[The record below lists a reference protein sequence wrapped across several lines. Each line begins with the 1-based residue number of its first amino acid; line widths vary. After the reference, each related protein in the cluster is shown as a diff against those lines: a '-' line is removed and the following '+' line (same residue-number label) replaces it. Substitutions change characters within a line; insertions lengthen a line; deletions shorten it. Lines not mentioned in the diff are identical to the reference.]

1 MITMRLKITKSKN
14 AQSLYVIRSTYENGK
29 HSSKIVEKLGTLSEL
44 SKIHSDPISWA
55 KDYIQQLNFQ
65 EKEASRKV
73 NIQFSQST
81 TITKDTQKLFNIG
94 YLFLQQIYF
103 MLGLNKITSNISS
116 KYNFSFNLDSILSR
130 LIYSRIIFPSSK
142 LSTTKESKKFLEQP
156 DFELQHVYRA
166 LDIIAK
172 EDAFI
177 QSELYKN
184 SCAISKRN
192 SKILFY
198 DCTNFFFESEC
209 QSGIRQYGCSKEH
222 RPSPIVEMGLFMD
235 GDGIPLAFSI
245 FPGNKNEQQSLIP
258 LEQQIIKD
266 FSHSKF
272 VVCTDA
278 GLSSL
283 QNRIFNNKTDRAFIT
298 TQSIKKLKT
307 YIQEWCMDP
316 HGWYAEGYDTEFD
329 ISSLEANETL
339 IERYKNTI
347 FFKERWIKENGLEQK
362 LVVTFSL
369 KYKFYQQNIR
379 KNQVDRAKKII
390 ADSPTNLKSNNA
402 NDCKRFITKTS
413 ITQDGEIAKKTTL
426 SINEDRIAN
435 EAKYDGFYAV
445 CTNLD
450 ENAYTIANIN
460 RNRWEIEECFRIMK
474 TDFEARPVYLHNDE
488 RIKAHF
494 TTCFLS
500 LIIFRYLEKKLD
512 HRYTS
517 TEIIKTLRSMNLT
530 DVGHEGF
537 IPSYTRTDLT
547 DSLHEAFGFHTD
559 YEIISKK
566 SMKNIFKL
574 TKSTSKSTHN

>member
-1 MITMRLKITKSKN
+1 MRLKITKSKN

-29 HSSKIVEKLGTLSEL
+29 HSSKIVEKLGTLAEL

-55 KDYIQQLNFQ
+55 RDYIQQLNSQ

-81 TITKDTQKLFNIG
+81 TIAKNTQKTFNIG

-103 MLGLNKITSNISS
+103 MLGLNKITADISS
-116 KYNFSFNLDSILSR
+116 RYNFSFNLDSVLSR
-130 LIYSRIIFPSSK
+130 LIYGRVIFPSSK
-142 LSTTKESKKFLEQP
+142 LSTTTESKKFIEQP
-156 DFELQHVYRA
+156 EFELQHVYRA

-172 EDAFI
+172 EDTFI

-184 SCAISKRN
+184 SCVLSKRN

-245 FPGNKNEQQSLIP
+245 FAGNQNEQQSLIP

-283 QNRIFNNKTDRAFIT
+283 QNRIFNNKAERAFIT
-298 TQSIKKLKT
+298 TQSIKKLKS
-307 YIQEWCMDP
+307 YLKEWCLDP
-316 HGWYAEGYDTEFD
+316 HGWYAEGYDNEFD
-329 ISSLEANETL
+329 ISSLEDNETL
-339 IERYKNTI
+339 SEKYKNTI

-362 LVVTFSL
+362 LIVTFSL
-369 KYKFYQQNIR
+369 KYKFYQENIR

-390 ADSPTNLKSNNA
+390 EDSPANLKNNNP
-402 NDCKRFITKTS
+402 NDCKRFITKTN
-413 ITQDGEIAKKTTL
+413 ITEDGEIAKKTTL
-426 SINEDRIAN
+426 SIDEDKIAN

-450 ENAYTIANIN
+450 ENAYKIAEIN

-474 TDFEARPVYLHNDE
+474 TDFEARPVYLRNDE

-494 TTCFLS
+494 MTCFLS

-512 HRYTS
+512 YKYTS
-517 TEIIKTLRSMNLT
+517 SEIIKTLRSMNLI

-537 IPSYTRTDLT
+537 IPGYMRTDLT
-547 DSLHEAFGFHTD
+547 DALHEALGFHTD
-559 YEIISKK
+559 YEILSKK

-574 TKSTSKSTHN
+574 TKNTSKSTHN

>member
-1 MITMRLKITKSKN
+1 MRLKITKSKN

-29 HSSKIVEKLGTLSEL
+29 HSSKIVEKLGTLAEL

-55 KDYIQQLNFQ
+55 KDYIQQLNAQ
-65 EKEASRKV
+65 EKESSRKV

-81 TITKDTQKLFNIG
+81 TIAKDIQKSFNIG

-103 MLGLNKITSNISS
+103 MLGLNKITADISTR
-116 KYNFSFNLDSILSR
+116 YNFSFNLDSILSR
-130 LIYSRIIFPSSK
+130 LIYSRVIFPSSK
-142 LSTTKESKKFLEQP
+142 LSTTTESKKFMEQP
-156 DFELQHVYRA
+156 EFELQHVYRA

-184 SCAISKRN
+184 SCALAKRN

-245 FPGNKNEQQSLIP
+245 FAGNTNEQQSLIP

-283 QNRIFNNKTDRAFIT
+283 QNRIFNNKADRAFIT
-298 TQSIKKLKT
+298 TQSIKKLKS
-307 YIQEWCMDP
+307 YLKEWCLDP

-329 ISSLEANETL
+329 ISSFEDNETL
-339 IERYKNTI
+339 SEKYKNTI

-362 LVVTFSL
+362 LIVTFSL
-369 KYKFYQQNIR
+369 KYKFYQENIR
-379 KNQVDRAKKII
+379 KNQVERAKKII
-390 ADSPTNLKSNNA
+390 EDSPTNLKNNNP

-413 ITQDGEIAKKTTL
+413 ITKDGEIAKKTTL
-426 SINEDRIAN
+426 SINEDKIEN

-450 ENAYTIANIN
+450 ENAYKIAEIN

-474 TDFEARPVYLHNDE
+474 TDFEARPVYLRNDE

-494 TTCFLS
+494 MTCFLS

-512 HRYTS
+512 YKYTS
-517 TEIIKTLRSMNLT
+517 TEIIKTLRSMNLI

-537 IPSYTRTDLT
+537 IPGYMRTNLT

-559 YEIISKK
+559 YEILSKK
-566 SMKNIFKL
+566 SMKNIFKF
-574 TKSTSKSTHN
+574 TKDISKSTHN

>member
-1 MITMRLKITKSKN
+1 MRLKITKSKN

-29 HSSKIVEKLGTLSEL
+29 HSSKIVEKLGTLAEL

-55 KDYIQQLNFQ
+55 RDYIQQLNSQ

-81 TITKDTQKLFNIG
+81 TIAKNTQKTFNIG

-103 MLGLNKITSNISS
+103 MLGLNKITADISS
-116 KYNFSFNLDSILSR
+116 RYNFSFNLDSVLSR
-130 LIYSRIIFPSSK
+130 LIYGRVIFPSSK
-142 LSTTKESKKFLEQP
+142 LSTTTESKKFIEQP
-156 DFELQHVYRA
+156 EFELQHVYRA

-172 EDAFI
+172 EDTFI

-184 SCAISKRN
+184 SCVLSKRN

-245 FPGNKNEQQSLIP
+245 FAGNQNEQQSLIP

-283 QNRIFNNKTDRAFIT
+283 QNRIFNNKAERAFIT
-298 TQSIKKLKT
+298 TQSIKKLKS
-307 YIQEWCMDP
+307 YLKEWCLDP
-316 HGWYAEGYDTEFD
+316 HGWYAEGYDNEFD
-329 ISSLEANETL
+329 ISSLEDNETL
-339 IERYKNTI
+339 SEKYKNTI

-362 LVVTFSL
+362 LIVTFSL
-369 KYKFYQQNIR
+369 KYKFYQENIR

-390 ADSPTNLKSNNA
+390 EDSPANLKNNNP
-402 NDCKRFITKTS
+402 NDCKRFITKTN
-413 ITQDGEIAKKTTL
+413 ITEDGEIAKKTTL
-426 SINEDRIAN
+426 SIDEDKIAN

-450 ENAYTIANIN
+450 ENAYKIAEIN

-474 TDFEARPVYLHNDE
+474 TDFEARPVYLRNDE

-494 TTCFLS
+494 MTCFLS

-512 HRYTS
+512 YKYTS
-517 TEIIKTLRSMNLT
+517 SEIIKTLRSMNLI

-537 IPSYTRTDLT
+537 IPGYMRTDLT
-547 DSLHEAFGFHTD
+547 DALHEAFGFHTD
-559 YEIISKK
+559 YEILSKK

-574 TKSTSKSTHN
+574 TKNTSKSTHN